1 MNMDETS
8 IICLSIKDDSERPIT
23 SDDLSELSYLSC
35 VVKESL
41 RILPSV
47 PGVSRD
53 LDEDTIVSEYKHG
66 DY

>member
-8 IICLSIKDDSERPIT
+8 VISISIKGDSERPIN

-41 RILPSV
+41 RLLPSV
-47 PGVSRD
+47 PGIGRD
-53 LDEDTIVSEYKHG
+53 LDEDIIVSEYNHG